1 MQTVFFHLDKIKTGN
16 WMSTHC
22 YVNGEILSTSDGA
35 IGVSDLALQ
44 RGYGVFDYAR
54 TYHRKLFHFDDT
66 LQRLRY
72 SASELHLKL
81 PNSDAEITAVSEH
94 LIQESALNN
103 PAIRLI
109 LTGGYSSSLFL
120 QSPNFIIIAEELPMY
135 PASVYLLG
143 AKLITVNYQR
153 ELPQV
158 KSINYLNAI
167 RLEPLKREKDAFDIL
182 YYSDNGVTE
191 CPRSNFFVFQGDTLV
206 TPSSHILYGN
216 TRKIA
221 LKLAS
226 AHFPI
231 DERKLDSEELSSID
245 EAFITS
251 TSKRII
257 PVTAIDACQ
266 VGTGLVGDRTRT
278 LMRLFDE
285 YTENY

>member
-1 MQTVFFHLDKIKTGN
+1 
-16 WMSTHC
+16 MSILC
-22 YVNGEILSTSDGA
+22 YVNGEILSTSDGT

-66 LQRLRY
+66 LQRFQN

-81 PNSDAEITAVSEH
+81 PIPAVEITAVSEH
-94 LIQESALNN
+94 LIQESALNI

-109 LTGGYSSSLFL
+109 LTGGYSSSPFL
-120 QSPNFIIIAEELPMY
+120 QSPNFIVIAEELPLY
-135 PASVYLLG
+135 PASVYSSG

-153 ELPQV
+153 ELPSV
-158 KSINYLNAI
+158 KSINYMNAI
-167 RLEPLKREKDAFDIL
+167 RLEPLKREQDAFDIL

-191 CPRSNFFVFQGDTLV
+191 CPRSNFFVFQGNTLV

-216 TRKIA
+216 TRKIIVQ
-221 LKLAS
+221 LAS

-231 DERKLDSEELSSID
+231 ETRMIDPGELFSID

-251 TSKRII
+251 TSKRVI
-257 PVTAIDACQ
+257 PVTTIDAHQ
-266 VGTGLVGDRTRT
+266 VGTGLVGDRTRII
-278 LMRLFDE
+278 MQLFDE
-285 YTENY
+285 YTESY